1 MAAERSRR
9 LEPGCSSHLLR
20 NKKIPPPP
28 TLPPWRKKKSTNC
41 EKINFDP
48 ITASSTQVESKAERQ
63 MNGPCKFCQNTALRY
78 NRVSAHFDLCIIM
91 WPQRHSCTEL
101 SATSELSLFIH
112 IHLQQFSGIQW
123 KLAIWFSLVLICF
136 LLFFQQFSVFVLLYL
151 YWKKTIPKTLRFFH
165 IFILI
170 IDHFPFQFRAVLSVR
185 QQGLEFVCGYFFS
198 FHCSGNT
205 VYMFTIF
212 QVSHE
217 LMWGTIPASTSR
229 CLKYIHSKWL
239 FDAAVGAFM

>member
-1 MAAERSRR
+1 
-9 LEPGCSSHLLR
+9 
-20 NKKIPPPP
+20 
-28 TLPPWRKKKSTNC
+28 
-41 EKINFDP
+41 
-48 ITASSTQVESKAERQ
+48 
-63 MNGPCKFCQNTALRY
+63 
-78 NRVSAHFDLCIIM
+78 M

-101 SATSELSLFIH
+101 SVTSELSLFIH
-112 IHLQQFSGIQW
+112 IHLQQFTGIQW

-212 QVSHE
+212 QVSHQ

-229 CLKYIHSKWL
+229 CLKYIRSKWL
-239 FDAAVGAFM
+239 FDAAVGAFMYHKITIYRNYCLLNCCCQGKNKNKHRRKPVGSCEVCSWGCGFV